1 MAIRF
6 VNDRVKTY
14 LAQKG
19 VPSVFGREVD
29 IRERLSEADA
39 IAWFDRVWESQLAKE
54 VEASDECDLDFVRSN
69 VLPQA
74 QHWLRA
80 DATHR
85 YVRLANCS
93 FIAQLIDPESCDQ
106 LWFILSSSGD
116 PRSLFVK
123 FPTLADKEAFVEAAH
138 ELGWRP
144 EDLGL
149 KILTDFLNTVS
160 RHKVGRN

>member
-1 MAIRF
+1 MF
-6 VNDRVKTY
+6 
-14 LAQKG
+14 
-19 VPSVFGREVD
+19 PSSFGMTFCFG
-29 IRERLSEADA
+29 LEAKA
-39 IAWFDRVWESQLAKE
+39 LQE

-69 VLPQA
+69 VLPQT

-80 DATHR
+80 DATYR
-85 YVRLANCS
+85 YVRLAKCS

-106 LWFILSSSGD
+106 LWFILSSRGD

-123 FPTLADKEAFVEAAH
+123 FPTLADKEAFVEAAQ